1 MPPPRI
7 LTNAA
12 TDFPA
17 FARMRLRT
25 THVTELAFDDPC
37 LVFAL
42 GRESAAFRRE
52 FRPHQRFPGSPC
64 RARFCGPPWL
74 TVLVLETGV
83 GSAPTD
89 RALDW
94 VLGQPKLGDV
104 PYRPRVVLSA
114 GFAGALQPEYKVGDI
129 LLATEVV
136 DAEGNSWPTTWPGE
150 LPAGEWQPPLHR
162 ARLLTVDTIV
172 GGVEEKKALGSRHQA
187 AAVDMEAAVVARWC
201 KQQDIPFGCVRAISD
216 EAQTPLS
223 PRLAALLAG
232 GRVSLTRVLANVA
245 LSPRLAGEM
254 WRLARQTRLAAEQLA
269 KALGEVLT
277 LTLPWG
283 GEL

>member
-1 MPPPRI
+1 
-7 LTNAA
+7 
-12 TDFPA
+12 
-17 FARMRLRT
+17 
-25 THVTELAFDDPC
+25 VTELAFDDPC

-83 GSAPTD
+83 GVAPTD
-89 RALDW
+89 KALQW
-94 VLGQPKLGDV
+94 LVEQPKLGDV
-104 PYRPRVVLSA
+104 PYRPRVILSA

-129 LLATEVV
+129 VLATEVV
-136 DAEGNSWPTTWPGE
+136 DAEGSSWTTTWPGE
-150 LPAGEWQPPLHR
+150 LPAGEWRPPLHR
-162 ARLLTVDTIV
+162 APVLTLDRIV
-172 GGVEEKKALGSRHQA
+172 TGVEEKQLLGQRHQA
-187 AAVDMEAAVVARWC
+187 AAVEMEATVVARWC
-201 KQQDIPFGCVRAISD
+201 KRHDIPFGCVRAISD
-216 EAQTPLS
+216 DVHTPLS
-223 PRLAALLAG
+223 PQLAG
-232 GRVSLTRVLANVA
+232 LLVGGQVSLLRVLTSLAT
-245 LSPRLAGEM
+245 SPRLASEM
-254 WRLARQTRLAAEQLA
+254 WRLARQTQLAAEQLG